1 MSDRDRTRRQRARHG
16 WIRASLVSATC
27 FLRGLPLFFRA
38 APRTP
43 LRVLGI
49 IALDTL
55 HVLRHSQP
63 LSRQKVNELAL
74 FLDFQGCANA
84 DWDHKNLCDE
94 DYLEVRQRLE
104 KAGLGS
110 CVEEYLGRLREVE
123 SRRPAIGG
131 DHRRFD
137 DVRGYREA
145 IARLSIATA
154 AAIALDDGNL
164 EEAIQATRC
173 DIDLETLFLILMQC
187 QIIDDVLDYQED
199 LSAGL
204 PSFLTATA
212 SLPQALAL
220 TAQGVRF
227 YAARREHS
235 SDTAVLPL
243 RMALWVFSAMTTL
256 AVRLGGRSLEADRL
270 RLRAVKGV
278 R

>member
-1 MSDRDRTRRQRARHG
+1 MSDRDRTQCQRARRG
-16 WIRASLVSATC
+16 WIRTSLVSATC

-43 LRVLGI
+43 LRALGI
-49 IALDTL
+49 IAFDTL

-63 LSRQKVNELAL
+63 LSRQRVSELAL

-84 DWDHKNLCDE
+84 DCDHKHLCDA
-94 DYLEVRQRLE
+94 DYHEIRQRLDR
-104 KAGLGS
+104 AGLGS
-110 CVEEYLGRLREVE
+110 SVEEYLSRLREVE
-123 SRRPAIGG
+123 SRRPSTGG
-131 DHRRFD
+131 DHRRFA
-137 DVRGYREA
+137 DVRSYREA

-154 AAIALDDGNL
+154 AAIALDDGDL
-164 EEAIQATRC
+164 DEAIQVTRC
-173 DIDLETLFLILMQC
+173 DVDVETLFLILMQC

-220 TAQGVRF
+220 TSQAVRS
-227 YAARREHS
+227 YAASCERS
-235 SDTAVLPL
+235 SSTAVLPF
-243 RMALWVFSAMTTL
+243 RVAHWVFSAMTSL
-256 AVRLGGRSLEADRL
+256 AVRLGGRSLEAERL